1 MTQYPYLFVDRDGT
15 LIEEPLPDRQVD
27 SLEKLQLMPEVIP
40 CLRRLI
46 RAGYRLVM
54 VSNQDGLGTE
64 QFPQES
70 FDKPQAWLLSLFQS
84 QGIEFEDILICPHF
98 ESDGCECRKPKAGLL
113 FDLLASGRVD
123 LKRSAVVGD
132 SESDVIL
139 AKNIGV
145 RGFLYHKESNDWPSI
160 ALALT
165 SMPRSACVERKT
177 KETYV
182 SAEVHLDRT
191 DLIEISTGQPFF
203 DHMLVQIATHA
214 GISIR
219 LRCEGDWEVDDH
231 HSIEDCA
238 LVLGEALRQA
248 LGPKCQIQR
257 FGFTLPMD
265 ECLAQCAVDLS
276 GRAYAVVDWQWSRS
290 QVGGLSCEMVPHF
303 FRSLATAAGLC
314 LHLSVTQGNTHHQV
328 EALFKA
334 FGRALGQAVMRDEY
348 REVSSKGGLE

>member
-1 MTQYPYLFVDRDGT
+1 MTQFPYLFVDRDGT

-27 SLEKLQLMPEVIP
+27 SLDKLRLMPEVIP
-40 CLRRLI
+40 CLRRLR
-46 RAGYRLVM
+46 RAGYHLVM

-64 QFPQES
+64 QFPQAS
-70 FDKPQAWLLSLFQS
+70 FDKPQTWLLTLLQS

-98 ESDGCECRKPKAGLL
+98 ESDRCDCRKPKAGLL

-123 LKRSAVVGD
+123 LKRSAVIGD
-132 SESDVIL
+132 RETDVML
-139 AKNIGV
+139 AQNIGV
-145 RGFLYHKESNDWPSI
+145 RGFLYDKDKNDWPSI
-160 ALALT
+160 TLALT
-165 SMPRSACVERKT
+165 SMPRCARVERKT
-177 KETYV
+177 KETFV
-182 SAEVHLDRT
+182 TAEVNLDRA
-191 DLIEISTGQPFF
+191 DLIDISTGQRFF
-203 DHMLVQIATHA
+203 DHMLEQIATHA

-248 LGPKCQIQR
+248 LGAKCHIQR

-276 GRAYAVVDWQWSRS
+276 GRAYAVVDAQWSRS
-290 QVGGLSCEMVPHF
+290 QVGGLSLEMVPHF
-303 FRSLATAAGLC
+303 FRSLATAAAMC
-314 LHLSVTQGNTHHQV
+314 VHLSVTQGNAHHQV

-334 FGRALGQAVMRDEY
+334 FGRALGQAVIMDEH
-348 REVSSKGGLE
+348 RTTSSKGVLE